1 MECQNNGHFGTS
13 LFCHKFTINMP
24 LHHIAMALQVPQ
36 SLTFMEKLNLLCP
49 LLRVL

>member
-1 MECQNNGHFGTS
+1 MDTLGLACFV
-13 LFCHKFTINMP
+13 INLQLICL